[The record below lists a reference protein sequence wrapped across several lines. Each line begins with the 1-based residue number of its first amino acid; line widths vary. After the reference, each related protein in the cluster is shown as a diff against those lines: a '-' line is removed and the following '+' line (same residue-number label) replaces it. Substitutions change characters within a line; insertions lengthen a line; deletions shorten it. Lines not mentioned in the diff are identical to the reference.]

1 MKKRKERKNEKWKKE
16 NWQEKKSNSTKK
28 VLLEYNEMK
37 QSKRNMSFS
46 SRKSSTTARNWYL
59 QKSLHTGATI

>member
-1 MKKRKERKNEKWKKE
+1 MKKRKERKKEKWKKE

-37 QSKRNMSFS
+37 QSKRNISFY
-46 SRKSSTTARNWYL
+46 SRKLSTTARNWYL
-59 QKSLHTGATI
+59 QKSLHTEATI